1 MNSSFTINNS
11 IDVRDCIAVAL
22 LILLKDKNIGDI
34 SITELTA
41 RAGVSRMTYYR
52 VCESKEQVLMDYVS
66 RIEQEFEDTLEIRGN
81 ISLREFCRSL
91 LGFAEMHREV
101 FSRMEHAGLL
111 QALADHINA
120 FLRRLFDR
128 YLEMG
133 DAGNDPEDVWRQQF
147 VVGGLY
153 VTMFRWL
160 QTGRKEPSWELSIY
174 MERSLKDLGISM
186 KNNKLTPEIDV

>member
-1 MNSSFTINNS
+1 MNSSITINNS

-22 LILLKDKNIGDI
+22 LLLLKDKNIDDI

-66 RIEQEFEDTLEIRGN
+66 RIEQEFEETLAIRGN
-81 ISLREFCRSL
+81 ISMRELCRSL

-101 FSRMEHAGLL
+101 FGRMEHAGLL
-111 QALADHINA
+111 QALADHINS

-128 YLEMG
+128 YMEMG
-133 DAGNDPEDVWRQQF
+133 NVADDPEDAWRQQF

-160 QTGRKEPSWELSIY
+160 QTGRKEPSWELAIY
-174 MERSLKDLGISM
+174 MERNLKSLGIIM
-186 KNNKLTPEIDV
+186 KNTKLTSETDV